1 MKKSWLFSLC
11 ILLLFSVSLAG
22 CGGGAPAP
30 VSPKPTADT
39 KEVNIYTSRHYPG
52 IDDAIYKSFTDKTGI
67 KVNVIKASGEE
78 LLQRIKTEGG
88 SSKADIYLTADAG
101 NLYLAKQAGILQPF
115 SSATL
120 TKNIPADFIDTD
132 KMWVGLTMRA
142 RVLVYAKDRVK
153 PDDLSTYEDLTQPK
167 WKGKLIT
174 RSSNNIYNQ
183 SMLAAFIAMNGEAQ
197 AKTWASGIAANFAK
211 QPEGGDRD
219 QAKAVAAGKA
229 DVAIMNSYY
238 LGQML
243 SSKDPLEVKAA
254 ESLGVFFPNQ
264 NTTGTHVNISGAG
277 IVKTAKNV
285 DHAMKLLEYLSDI
298 EAQQK
303 FAEASTEY
311 PVNPAVE
318 PSALLKQWGS
328 FRKQNLNLSKL
339 GEHNRR
345 AVQIFNE
352 VGWK

>member
-1 MKKSWLFSLC
+1 MKKFWLLTLSLLVLST
-11 ILLLFSVSLAG
+11 ILLTG

-30 VSPKPTADT
+30 AATKPSVEA

-78 LLQRIKTEGG
+78 LLQRIKTEGA

-115 SSATL
+115 SSPAL

-167 WKGKLIT
+167 WKGKIVT
-174 RSSNNIYNQ
+174 RSANNIYNQ
-183 SMLAAFIAMNGEAQ
+183 SMLAAFIAMSGETQ
-197 AKTWASGIAANFAK
+197 AKDWAKGIAANFAK

-285 DHAMKLLEYLSDI
+285 DNAIKLLEYLSDI

-318 PSALLKQWGS
+318 PSALLKKWGT
-328 FRKQNLNLSKL
+328 FRKQNINLSKL